1 MLGTML
7 LYKMLK
13 HLFDFYRR
21 SLYVVVPLTGT
32 VGFSSGLV
40 ENFTREPTLSPL
52 QVFTN
57 VIGYTTLGV
66 ATGVAYPLTFPAMS
80 YSRIIQSD

>member
-1 MLGTML
+1 ML

-21 SLYVVVPLTGT
+21 SLCLVVPLTGT
-32 VGFSSGLV
+32 MGFSSGLV

-66 ATGVAYPLTFPAMS
+66 ATGFAYPLTFPVILHA
-80 YSRIIQSD
+80 RVISD